1 MLRLQADKGLTYH
14 FTLDLVSIVIVTLF
28 NDEWF
33 LNDPWSRFRFLQY
46 CYSFVTLCVYVF
58 ISISKLL
65 ILLLKRQ

>member
-1 MLRLQADKGLTYH
+1 MLGLNKGLTYY
-14 FTLDLVSIVIVTLF
+14 FTLDLFAIVIVTLF

-46 CYSFVTLCVYVF
+46 CYSFVTLRVYVF

-65 ILLLKRQ
+65 IFLLKRQ